1 MRAIVWFR
9 RDLRVHDQ
17 PALSA
22 AVRECEEIIPLF
34 IFDDPLLSSRQFGS
48 ANVAFMLNC
57 LEDLVKRL
65 QRLKLTFMWRR
76 GDPVEELARAARELK
91 VEVVYWNRD
100 YEPAAIERDR
110 RAVHRLAQLGVTTKT
125 YKDHV
130 VFETRD
136 VLSSKGKPLQR
147 YGAYRRRWWEHWHA
161 SPPRLTTPPNA
172 RLYREDKD
180 STRLADTQRPRI
192 RSSIGSMERRG
203 NGRSATPPPIPR

>member
-100 YEPAAIERDR
+100 YEPAAIERD
-110 RAVHRLAQLGVTTKT
+110 
-125 YKDHV
+125 
-130 VFETRD
+130 
-136 VLSSKGKPLQR
+136 
-147 YGAYRRRWWEHWHA
+147 
-161 SPPRLTTPPNA
+161 
-172 RLYREDKD
+172 
-180 STRLADTQRPRI
+180 
-192 RSSIGSMERRG
+192 IGDC
-203 NGRSATPPPIPR
+203 GR